1 MMGIEKK
8 MIKAVLASITWGLI
22 SSRADDVRGFSDD
35 LLDSWEKEEE
45 GEKSS
50 QLFNFRHNNV
60 KDSSYNYS
68 YDTGWSA
75 TGRSFRFEERLA
87 NGDVRGSFGWV
98 DKPGGL
104 VRVTK
109 YTADRR
115 GYRTRQFSRRLEK
128 KRKRKQEQE
137 LLIVGPI
144 PPFLRESH
152 LAANPGA
159 VVGEEAYTEY
169 AKDEDDSEQ
178 ILTFSE
184 IPNEEYPLYPA
195 G

>member
-8 MIKAVLASITWGLI
+8 LIQAFAFVTWGLI
-22 SSRADDVRGFSDD
+22 TSRADDLRGFSDEV
-35 LLDSWEKEEE
+35 LDSWEEEEE
-45 GEKSS
+45 GAN
-50 QLFNFRHNNV
+50 LFNFRHNNI
-60 KDSSYNYS
+60 KDNSYNFS

-144 PPFLRESH
+144 PPFLRKSH

-159 VVGEEAYTEY
+159 VVGEDAYTEY
-169 AKDEDDSEQ
+169 AKGRDEEDSERV
-178 ILTFSE
+178 LTFAE
-184 IPNEEYPLYPA
+184 TPNEEYPLYPA